1 MKKMSSLKY
10 GQAGVTLVELM
21 IGLTVGL
28 VVTGGAMTIL
38 FGNQKMLLEK
48 GRLDRTQEEFRFA
61 TTTITRLVRQ
71 ANSFSVPNSNDE
83 LVINFDRSQRDCL
96 GVSGVSTTNKLK
108 LENNQLLCIRNN
120 EPDKSHVL
128 AKNIGNLQFSYGIQK
143 SGIVAYMPYFKS
155 DASVD
160 TVVEYVWNDITS
172 VQTKIGIAQDGLA
185 KQPALEFIATSHQK
199 SSTASLSSGGE
210 SQLTEEELKK
220 LLEDE
225 VKADKKAEEE
235 LKAIEEAEEKLKTE
249 EEAARQK
256 ALKNLNCIKS
266 ALNVKNYDATSP
278 NGKEF
283 SSVAVLN
290 MSWSILELDTN
301 KNTKVEPKSKIT
313 ISLASSHECSLTNW
327 KIDESGNEKKNFMVL
342 ATTSTFNF
350 YADAGSG
357 KYLIINLKNGEDIQS
372 KISFKTP

>member
-1 MKKMSSLKY
+1 MKKMSSLKHT
-10 GQAGVTLVELM
+10 QAGVTLVELM

-83 LVINFDRSQRDCL
+83 LVINFDSSQRDCL

-143 SGIVAYMPYFKS
+143 SGIVAYTPYFKS

-160 TVVEYVWNDITS
+160 PVVEYVWNDITS

-220 LLEDE
+220 LLEE
-225 VKADKKAEEE
+225 EAKADKKAEDE
-235 LKAIEEAEEKLKTE
+235 LKGKEAAAEEAE
-249 EEAARQK
+249 AARK
-256 ALKNLNCIKS
+256 EALENLNCIKS

-290 MSWSILELDTN
+290 MSWSILELETN

-313 ISLASSHECSLTNW
+313 ISLASSHGCSLTNW
-327 KIDESGNEKKNFMVL
+327 KIDESGNDKNNFMIL
-342 ATTSTFNF
+342 STTTTFDF
-350 YADAGSG
+350 YADAGKDKS
-357 KYLIINLKNGEDIQS
+357 LIINLKNGQDIQS
-372 KISFKTP
+372 TISFKTP

>member
-1 MKKMSSLKY
+1 MKKMSSLKHT
-10 GQAGVTLVELM
+10 QAGVTLVELM

-28 VVTGGAMTIL
+28 VVTGGAMAIL

-61 TTTITRLVRQ
+61 TTTITRLIRQ
-71 ANSFSVPNSNDE
+71 ANSFSVPASNNE
-83 LVINFDRSQRDCL
+83 LIINFDSSQRDCL
-96 GVSGVSTTNKLK
+96 GVPGVSSTNKLK

-120 EPDKSHVL
+120 DPDKSYVL
-128 AKNIGNLQFSYGIQK
+128 AKNIGNLQFSYGIRK
-143 SGIVAYMPYFKS
+143 SGIVAYTPYFKS

-172 VQTKIGIAQDGLA
+172 VQTKISIVQAGLA

-199 SSTASLSSGGE
+199 SSTANLSSGGE

-220 LLEDE
+220 LLEE
-225 VKADKKAEEE
+225 EAKADKKAEEE
-235 LKAIEEAEEKLKTE
+235 LKAIEEAEEAAE
-249 EEAARQK
+249 AAEEAARKK
-256 ALKNLNCIKS
+256 ALENLDCIKK
-266 ALNVKNYDATSP
+266 ALTVSNFLKLQQGTDFDSNA
-278 NGKEF
+278 
-283 SSVAVLN
+283 
-290 MSWSILELDTN
+290 SWTKSWLDLEDELE
-301 KNTKVEPKSKIT
+301 KKIAKKSKIK
-313 ISLASSHECSLTNW
+313 ISLASSHGCSLTNW

-342 ATTSTFNF
+342 ATTSTFDF

-357 KYLIINLKNGEDIQS
+357 KDLIINLKNGEDIPS